1 MIPVVMGASKDA
13 YNLYGPQVGIHHH
26 VHHHIHHHELH
37 HNQLVQGSFIH
48 VDDFSGPA
56 ELASYLNYLDKNDT
70 AYNMYFR
77 WRGAGI
83 RQSFYSLHA
92 YIRYC

>member
-26 VHHHIHHHELH
+26 VHHHIHHYVYHHELH

-83 RQSFYSLHA
+83 RQSYSSCI
-92 YIRYC
+92 Y